1 MKHRRH
7 VLAVT
12 LLAAALGLAAC
23 STNSPTSSSPS
34 TQPTGLAPGS
44 PAAASTSTST
54 PTPSSTQ
61 SIGSTKV
68 SGTCSSIDRPTAQ
81 SILGF
86 ATAAGTSSTAGASTP
101 GFGKIEGCVYKSV
114 TDGSLGYTVLLVSAQ
129 SAQAAIGA
137 GKARLANAGANV
149 TAFDAG
155 LANSVAFSLRVGAVV
170 DSQVAVVTGNTF
182 ITVAATRKDGNAAK
196 SQASATAA
204 AKHLV
209 ARA

>member
-44 PAAASTSTST
+44 PAAASTST
-54 PTPSSTQ
+54 PTRSSTQ
-61 SIGSTKV
+61 SIGATKV

-86 ATAAGTSSTAGASTP
+86 ATAAGSSSKAGASTP
-101 GFGKIEGCVYKSV
+101 GFGKIDGCVYKSV

-137 GKARLANAGANV
+137 AKARLANAGANV

-155 LANSVAFSLRVGAVV
+155 LANSVAFSLRVGAGV

-182 ITVAATRKDGNAAK
+182 ITVAATRKDGDAAK

-204 AKHLV
+204 AKSLV
-209 ARA
+209 AHA